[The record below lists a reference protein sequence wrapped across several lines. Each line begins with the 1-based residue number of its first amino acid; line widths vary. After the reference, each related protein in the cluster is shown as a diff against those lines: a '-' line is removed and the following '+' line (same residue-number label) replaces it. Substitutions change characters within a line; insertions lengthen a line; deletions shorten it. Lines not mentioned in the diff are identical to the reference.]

1 MDSSGFSSFPGLVKF
16 TFSSPSKNTVKCTDI
31 VNLHMI
37 LFRLF
42 SDLILDD
49 LVYTGNLE
57 HDNKNKLREVLLK
70 HHRHQNDKQR
80 RKSKPGLGS
89 RKPST
94 PVFDFS
100 KKFEGITGSKSVPGN
115 IMNVNKP
122 VTEAQRSV
130 EFPHLPSAV
139 ELVNKDACF
148 EECEN
153 ANVCIEKVG

>member
-1 MDSSGFSSFPGLVKF
+1 
-16 TFSSPSKNTVKCTDI
+16 
-31 VNLHMI
+31 MI

-70 HHRHQNDKQR
+70 HHRHQNDKQK